1 MSVCLSVRSLCFR
14 LHPLRAV
21 IKGMLHNAPL
31 QTVILKQ
38 QAMIGIQAP
47 SSFLLPGFALELLMS
62 ESTDCTVPKGGSG
75 RVSWIQAIVEVSTK
89 RNPSDEDWLIKSCE
103 RGERGCLSLATLI
116 RKMVQR
122 AFFSLSLLSIKLLDS
137 QRQGYTFLIPA
148 TEPL

>member
-1 MSVCLSVRSLCFR
+1 
-14 LHPLRAV
+14 
-21 IKGMLHNAPL
+21 MLHNAPL

-103 RGERGCLSLATLI
+103 RGEN
-116 RKMVQR
+116 
-122 AFFSLSLLSIKLLDS
+122 
-137 QRQGYTFLIPA
+137 
-148 TEPL
+148 